1 MTPQQHQARIQSLKT
16 KLQGLRKEAFAPP
29 GTPPPPD
36 PLMAAMGGAP
46 VDPSMMGGAPMPPA
60 GGAPVDPA
68 MMAAMGGA
76 PVDPSMMGG
85 AAPAMDPAMDPAMA
99 AALAGAPAAPAAG
112 APAVDPMAD
121 VMERV
126 DAIGYMVMKLC
137 EALNVPL
144 DQAGDATAA
153 AGAIAPEAAPA
164 IEGEQQDQEA
174 AANPLSGQAQ
184 DVLSGEGGYIGDQ
197 VNKLNA

>member
-36 PLMAAMGGAP
+36 P
-46 VDPSMMGGAPMPPA
+46 
-60 GGAPVDPA
+60 
-68 MMAAMGGA
+68 MMAAMGGM
-76 PVDPSMMGG
+76 PMDPSMAGG
-85 AAPAMDPAMDPAMA
+85 AAPAMDPAMA

-121 VMERV
+121 VMERM
-126 DAIGYMVMKLC
+126 DAIGYMVLKLC

-144 DQAGDATAA
+144 DPAGDATAA

>member
-1 MTPQQHQARIQSLKT
+1 
-16 KLQGLRKEAFAPP
+16 
-29 GTPPPPD
+29 
-36 PLMAAMGGAP
+36 
-46 VDPSMMGGAPMPPA
+46 
-60 GGAPVDPA
+60 
-68 MMAAMGGA
+68 MMAAMGGM
-76 PVDPSMMGG
+76 PMDPSMAGG

-126 DAIGYMVMKLC
+126 DAIGYMVLKLC

-144 DQAGDATAA
+144 DQAGGDAAAA

-184 DVLSGEGGYIGDQ
+184 DVLSGEGGYISDQ

>member
-36 PLMAAMGGAP
+36 PMMAAMGGAP
-46 VDPSMMGGAPMPPA
+46 VDPAMMGGAPMPPA
-60 GGAPVDPA
+60 GGAPMDPA
-68 MMAAMGGA
+68 MMAAMGGM
-76 PVDPSMMGG
+76 PMDPSMMGG
-85 AAPAMDPAMDPAMA
+85 AAPAMDPAMA